1 MTINE
6 ASSLQIP
13 RLTLIILFFA
23 IAVMTGCASSPDDS
37 NLKKGA
43 STGAAVG
50 AGIGLL
56 FGALTGDSEIAA
68 TAAVAGAAAGA
79 VEGGYE
85 SYRQDQENSRTQA
98 LADAIR
104 HSGQAQPSADP
115 EVRAREELT
124 RFLGAWQVTGW
135 VQDEGQRRDVSASA
149 NGTVQM
155 SFFVEMAWVDLKV
168 QGIDVPLWGTSTMG
182 YDERSGYSVS
192 TRFNTVPDSMDIKS
206 GRWDASQRAF
216 IFDGENA
223 TTIMRFATPDRFT
236 VDTTLAGSEIESY
249 TFTRN

>member
-1 MTINE
+1 MSISRN
-6 ASSLQIP
+6 
-13 RLTLIILFFA
+13 LIMIHILLL
-23 IAVMTGCASSPDDS
+23 AVALAAGCASNPDDS

-43 STGAAVG
+43 TTGAAVG
-50 AGIGLL
+50 AGFGLL
-56 FGALTGDSEIAA
+56 VGALTGDSEIAA

-85 SYRQDQENSRTQA
+85 GYRQDQENSRTQA

-104 HSGQAQPSADP
+104 HSGEAQPSADP
-115 EVRAREELT
+115 DARAREELT
-124 RFLGAWQVTGW
+124 RFLGAWKVTGW
-135 VQDEGQRRDVSASA
+135 VQDEGQRREVSSQV

-155 SFFVEMAWVDLKV
+155 SYFVEMAWVDLNV

-182 YDERSGYSVS
+182 YSDQSGYSVS
-192 TRFNTVPDSMDIKS
+192 TRFNTVPEPMEIDN

-216 IFDGENA
+216 IFDSEDA
-223 TTIMRFATPDRFT
+223 TTNMVFSTPDRFMVT
-236 VDTTLAGSEIESY
+236 TTLAGSEIESY